1 MSDSENN
8 GNEIPLSGNSPKF
21 PSAKTR
27 SAAVQS
33 NALEESPMFITA
45 RCPTAGPRSIESLSE
60 IPRIT
65 RMMADIGWT
74 LALEERSFN
83 AKFFG
88 NIIAY
93 ACAENPKY
101 VDDMVDQF
109 QRLLDQHQDQTTLN
123 ACTIEVME
131 VSASMH
137 STRAVQTHTW
147 TRNRRL
153 GDADPST
160 VVLMFP
166 RKSRRTRS

>member
-8 GNEIPLSGNSPKF
+8 GSEIPLSGNSPQSS
-21 PSAKTR
+21 SAKTR

-33 NALEESPMFITA
+33 NAQVENPMFITA
-45 RCPTAGPRSIESLSE
+45 RCPTASPRSIESLSQ

-65 RMMADIGWT
+65 TIMAKIGWT

-109 QRLLDQHQDQTTLN
+109 QRLLEQYQDLITINT
-123 ACTIEVME
+123 CSIEVME
-131 VSASMH
+131 VSPSMH
-137 STRAVQTHTW
+137 STKAVQTHTW
-147 TRNRRL
+147 TRNRRHT
-153 GDADPST
+153 DADPST
-160 VVLMFP
+160 VVLLFP
-166 RKSRRTRS
+166 HKARRQRS